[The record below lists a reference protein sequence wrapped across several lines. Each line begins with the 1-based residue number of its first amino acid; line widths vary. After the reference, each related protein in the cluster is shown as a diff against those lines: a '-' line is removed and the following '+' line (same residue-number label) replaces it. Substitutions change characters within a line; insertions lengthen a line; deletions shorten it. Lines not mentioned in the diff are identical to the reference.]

1 MSARKNVQTGFQPVS
16 LDTNFFIYV
25 IYNKHLNNFPINFTI
40 KELIF
45 SSIRIIESKTSNLY
59 TSTK

>member
-25 IYNKHLNNFPINFTI
+25 IYNKHLNLTYFA
-40 KELIF
+40 L
-45 SSIRIIESKTSNLY
+45 
-59 TSTK
+59 